1 MNLDID
7 KRELLKGL
15 VFVQSIAGR
24 KTTLPILSHVL
35 MEADKDSLYL
45 TGTDLET
52 GIREGLPANVRQ
64 EGKASVSA
72 KKLYEIVR
80 ELPDETIYI
89 EKKENHWI
97 TLKCGKSTFNL
108 AGLDPDEFPS
118 LPTYQEEHFSK
129 VPTAI
134 LMEMI
139 EKTVFAASNEE
150 SRYHL
155 NGIFLLQESKDVL
168 RMVATDGHRLSM
180 IHREGYRIR
189 GIEKGIILPKKGVM
203 EVRKIMGD
211 KEEERTGDQKVIWH
225 SDKQGEVDAARETF
239 NRLKNKGYMAFLL
252 KKEGEKGKVIHEF
265 DANAEKLIMA
275 PTIEI
280 YFDGT
285 HGFLRMGKSLI
296 ILRLIDGEFPEYEQ
310 VIPKENDKR
319 IKMER
324 EKIYACMRRISTMAS
339 ERVEGIKVALTKNA
353 LEATSFNQDFG
364 DAKEEVEVAY
374 EGPPIEVG
382 FNARY
387 LREALNEI
395 DAGEV
400 WMELKDE
407 GSPAI
412 LRPVGSSEKTSPSI
426 GPNDQLFIIMPMRI

>member
-52 GIREGLPANVRQ
+52 GIREGLPASVRQ

-80 ELPDETIYI
+80 ELPDETIHI

-118 LPTYQEEHFSK
+118 LPTYQEENFSK
-129 VPTAI
+129 VPTAL

-155 NGIFLLQESKDVL
+155 NGIFLLQAKQASKEVL

-203 EVRKIMGD
+203 EARKIMGD
-211 KEEERTGDQKVIWH
+211 KEDEQ
-225 SDKQGEVDAARETF
+225 
-239 NRLKNKGYMAFLL
+239 
-252 KKEGEKGKVIHEF
+252 
-265 DANAEKLIMA
+265 
-275 PTIEI
+275 IEI

-285 HGFLRMGKSLI
+285 HGFLRMGKSLM

-310 VIPKENDKR
+310 VIPKENDKKIR
-319 IKMER
+319 MER
-324 EKIYACMRRISTMAS
+324 EKIHACLRRISTMAS
-339 ERVEGIKVALTKNA
+339 ERVEGIKIALTKNA
-353 LEATSFNQDFG
+353 MEATSFNQDFG

-374 EGPPIEVG
+374 EGPPLEVG

-387 LREALNEI
+387 LLEVLGVVDANEI
-395 DAGEV
+395 

-412 LRPVGSSEKTSPSI
+412 LRPAVSSEKISPFI